1 MRLLDED
8 CIRYDCGHKCNKK
21 NKERDECERREGLVY
36 EEMFL
41 KGKSISPR
49 SCAGDC
55 ASPVPTFLTQ
65 FLKFNFLLT
74 ILLIML
80 SHTTSYN

>member
-1 MRLLDED
+1 M
-8 CIRYDCGHKCNKK
+8 
-21 NKERDECERREGLVY
+21 VY